1 MVKEICWLIDWL
13 NILKSENNIK
23 IFSGVDG
30 KVSQSEQVRI
40 IFYLESLSYL
50 FHVLSKI
57 DRGNIPLILLL
68 HLVLGRSINLYALT
82 CKPIII
88 EMSEFKVSLTFDTN
102 KKNSYELKV
111 LVRFSPN
118 DNRF

>member
-50 FHVLSKI
+50 FHGLSKI
-57 DRGNIPLILLL
+57 DRGNIPFILLL

-82 CKPIII
+82 WKPIII

-102 KKNSYELKV
+102 KKKQL
-111 LVRFSPN
+111 LT
-118 DNRF
+118 

>member
-1 MVKEICWLIDWL
+1 MKTA
-13 NILKSENNIK
+13 
-23 IFSGVDG
+23 VDG

-50 FHVLSKI
+50 FHGLSKI
-57 DRGNIPLILLL
+57 DRGNIPLIMSL
-68 HLVLGRSINLYALT
+68 HLVLGRSINLYALK

-102 KKNSYELKV
+102 KKNSY
-111 LVRFSPN
+111 
-118 DNRF
+118 